1 MFKLCDQGFDVEFEN
16 GLVACVRWRG
26 YPDGVTAVDCYVW
39 SRASG
44 CLVGKAEKLSSSE
57 VIRFLN
63 ETVSLEHDNDIVL
76 KLRAER
82 CSKLD
87 MAKAADEVIILRAMQ
102 SAYIET
108 INKLKGCDRFKNDV
122 VDANANNQDFRTTD
136 MG

>member
-16 GLVACVRWRG
+16 GLVACVRWGVG
-26 YPDGVTAVDCYVW
+26 YSDGITAVDCYVW

-44 CLVGKAEKLSSSE
+44 CCVGQAEKLSPKE

-63 ETVSLEHDNDIVL
+63 ETMSLEHDNDIVL

-87 MAKAADEVIILRAMQ
+87 MAKAADEIIILRAMQ

-108 INKLKGCDRFKNDV
+108 INKLKETN
-122 VDANANNQDFRTTD
+122 
-136 MG
+136 